1 MNRGESKEPDRMP
14 LNRRCR
20 GMGFRARRSMAAPS
34 EELAPAEEVGY
45 LEETARRLE
54 HELKSVRAR
63 IEKLQS
69 DQ

>member
-1 MNRGESKEPDRMP
+1 
-14 LNRRCR
+14 
-20 GMGFRARRSMAAPS
+20 MGFRARRSMAAPS